1 MARLDPPT
9 EEHPELDP
17 AQDATERGTTPAGL
31 EDEHRP
37 RTHADLPPEDPNYR
51 QSGVNARI
59 DRLLREAPPRHR
71 TQTLFPFLFI
81 RAVPGDR
88 GGGRPLWPLIP
99 YWESCDIHLLPI
111 GSGGFDFSKTVLRPV
126 AGQTYRVFVHVWNL
140 GRFAA
145 YGARL
150 RAWWIEPGF
159 FNGTNDPR
167 YTPHF
172 IGGTYFD
179 LGDRDSGQSHQLIEV
194 QPPWTV
200 QMNQP
205 AHECLIVAV
214 DCATD
219 PWDGSM
225 DANRR
230 RHVAQRNLDLV
241 GGSDDL
247 APLAAQ
253 LGGAFGAGQ
262 QLVVASSS
270 VDAVDL
276 TGAVKHRVSTQR
288 DAPRGWNHTALT
300 TGVENRPIAAVR
312 PGPDGPRFFDLRDFR
327 ELPDPRAPLDGGE
340 DVHGELDQ
348 ALPELLRRA
357 LGVLSLDGANVA
369 AAIAG
374 RPDRPGLL
382 RIVLTDR
389 GGNNGGYSLLAA
401 PRH

>member
-1 MARLDPPT
+1 MSGFNLPAED
-9 EEHPELDP
+9 HPELDP
-17 AQDATERGTTPAGL
+17 VQDATERGTTTAGL

-37 RTHADLPPEDPNYR
+37 RTHAELPPEDPNYR

-71 TQTLFPFLFI
+71 TQTLFPFLFV

-88 GGGRPLWPLIP
+88 GGGRPIWPPIP
-99 YWESCDIHLLPI
+99 CWESCDIHLLPI
-111 GSGGFDFSKTVLRPV
+111 GTGGFDFSKTVLKPV

-150 RAWWIEPGF
+150 RVWWVEPGF
-159 FNGTNDPR
+159 FNGTKDPR

-194 QPPWTV
+194 QPSWTV

-205 AHECLIVAV
+205 AHECLIAAV

-241 GGSDDL
+241 GGSDEL
-247 APLAAQ
+247 APLVAQ
-253 LGGAFGAGQ
+253 LGAMFGAGQ
-262 QLVVASSS
+262 QLVVASSN
-270 VDAVDL
+270 VAAVDL
-276 TGAVKHRVSTQR
+276 TGAAKRGVSSQR
-288 DAPRGWNHTALT
+288 DTPPGWNHSALA
-300 TGVENRPIAAVR
+300 TGVESRPIAAIR
-312 PGPDGPRFFDLRDFR
+312 PGPDGLLFYDLRDSQ
-327 ELPDPRAPLDGGE
+327 ELPDPRVPLDGGE
-340 DVHGELDQ
+340 HIDDALDQ
-348 ALPELLRRA
+348 ALPELLRQA
-357 LGVLSLDGANVA
+357 LGVLSLDGANAA
-369 AAIAG
+369 AAIAAH
-374 RPDRPGLL
+374 PAEPGLL
-382 RIVLTDR
+382 RFILTDR
-389 GGNNGGYSLLAA
+389 RGNSGGYSVVAA
-401 PRH
+401 PRQ